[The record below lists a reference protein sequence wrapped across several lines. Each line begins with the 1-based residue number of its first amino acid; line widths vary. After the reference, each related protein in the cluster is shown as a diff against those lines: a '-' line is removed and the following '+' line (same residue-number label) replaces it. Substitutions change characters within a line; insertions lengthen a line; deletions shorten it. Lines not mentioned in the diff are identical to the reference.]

1 MISRVR
7 NLGLSLAIAA
17 GVGAAAEPV
26 RISAPESLHPPT
38 PSILAVV
45 HAAARREGWPAQV
58 PRLRTAAN
66 HAYEQG
72 RWHAAEAWHHVL
84 RWAEV
89 FGQPETGFVQGWIK
103 AVEAAGV
110 AHPNMPASY
119 TPAAQPL
126 GAHLSPALQAW
137 LLGNAAF
144 AQEFFLLLDPVDYLP
159 AVFTVLDELYRI
171 DPARLQTHASLA
183 LALALVYDVPPPPIW
198 PHGQVTSEALPRRL
212 ATPAA
217 AFEWWKRQE
226 RLGRTYHRLSR
237 LGAAELKFVV
247 DAVAPF
253 TELEWAQEAV
263 RHPLGSLEQA
273 YAMIPYRAERVTENI
288 GVWPGR
294 TYRLAEIL
302 ASGGI
307 CSDQAYFATQVG
319 KARGVPTLLIYGAGN
334 DGRHAWFGFLDGNR
348 QWQLDAGRYAEQ
360 RFVTGYA
367 RDPQTWREFSD
378 HELRFL
384 SERFHEKPSYR
395 QSRVHALFAA
405 DYLEA
410 GLVPAAAA
418 AARKAVSFE
427 RRNQAGWEILIAT
440 AQEEGR
446 DAKAVE
452 ALLREAALAFQRYP
466 DLEAHYIIRVSESL
480 RARGETSAADA
491 EARRIALKHQ
501 SGRIDLSVRQA
512 RERLLRAIAEQPL
525 PEQIRTFNFV
535 VDTTGRGGGIG
546 FFDEVVNPFVEHL
559 LQRRQL
565 TDATR
570 ALERARRVMQVE
582 SNSQLD
588 AEFSRLAAKL
598 TAGGG

>member
-1 MISRVR
+1 M
-7 NLGLSLAIAA
+7 AA
-17 GVGAAAEPV
+17 GVCAAAELG
-26 RISAPESLHPPT
+26 RISEQESLHPPT
-38 PSILAVV
+38 PSTLAVLQAV
-45 HAAARREGWPAQV
+45 AKQEGWAAQV

-66 HAYEQG
+66 RAYEQG
-72 RWHAAEAWHHVL
+72 KWHAAEGWYHAL
-84 RWAEV
+84 RWADV
-89 FGQPETGFVQGWIK
+89 FGLSEVGFVQSWIR

-110 AHPNMPASY
+110 AHPNMPSRY
-119 TPAAQPL
+119 TPAVQPL
-126 GAHLSPALQAW
+126 GAHLSPALQGW

-159 AVFTVLDELYRI
+159 AVLAVLDELYRT
-171 DPARLQTHASLA
+171 DPARFQTYASLA
-183 LALALVYDVPPPPIW
+183 LALAVVHDVPPPPIW

-212 ATPAA
+212 VAPAA
-217 AFEWWKRQE
+217 AFEWWVRQD

-253 TELEWAQEAV
+253 AELEWAQEAV
-263 RHPLGSLEQA
+263 RHPLGSLEKA
-273 YAMIPYRAERVTENI
+273 YAMIPYRSERVTENI

-302 ASGGI
+302 AAGGI

-334 DGRHAWFGFLDGNR
+334 DGRHAWFGFLDANR

-384 SERFHEKPSYR
+384 AERFHESPSYR

-405 DYLEA
+405 DYLASGRIPEA
-410 GLVPAAAA
+410 TA

-427 RRNQAGWEILIAT
+427 RRNQAGWEILLAT
-440 AQEEGR
+440 AQKEGR
-446 DAKAVE
+446 DVKAVE
-452 ALLREAALAFQRYP
+452 AVLREAALAFQRYP
-466 DLEAHYIIRVSESL
+466 DLEAHYVIRVSESL

-501 SGRIDLSVRQA
+501 GGRIDLSVRQG

-525 PEQIRTFNFV
+525 PEQIRIFNFV
-535 VDTTGRGGGIG
+535 VDTNGRGGGIG
-546 FFDEVVNPFVEHL
+546 FFDEIVNPFVEHL

-565 TDATR
+565 ADATR

-582 SNSQLD
+582 SNTQLD
-588 AEFSRLAAKL
+588 LEFTRLAAKL
-598 TAGGG
+598 KPGGG